1 MWMKS
6 LMKCQNVVDQIFIC
20 TQKILKKNCKM
31 QKYLSLE
38 FFAQLQGLTN
48 KIWALEQCNIL
59 GYIQLHRLNRNIFEK
74 KYFLPSQEPV
84 IEIVGWIFMKIS
96 LIPFDWLI
104 IFLHYWLFNI
114 SYTFLLCWKSRNQDM
129 KTLSILLFGHLKK
142 LFDDHAYAFDHS
154 LECYFKFWK
163 VFYIISFSQRN
174 DTHPHQNFDPQV
186 YVLIC

>member
-104 IFLHYWLFNI
+104 IFLHYLT
-114 SYTFLLCWKSRNQDM
+114 YPTTFSCAENQDEDPLYFIIWSLE
-129 KTLSILLFGHLKK
+129 KTFWWSCLCIWSQLGMLFQILKSILYHLF
-142 LFDDHAYAFDHS
+142 
-154 LECYFKFWK
+154 
-163 VFYIISFSQRN
+163 
-174 DTHPHQNFDPQV
+174 
-186 YVLIC
+186 